1 MIRRDRRLTA
11 LSYDS
16 PGSSSGDRRTG
27 RPSWLRCEE
36 WAGRGELVIAGALG
50 DPPRGALFGFAVDD
64 PTRVEEFVA
73 ADPYVAAGLVIA
85 HRIEPWNVVAHRPLE
100 G

>member
-1 MIRRDRRLTA
+1 MTVALTA
-11 LSYDS
+11 LSYAYVPDIL
-16 PGSSSGDRRTG
+16 DRRPPH
-27 RPSWLRCEE
+27 RAAHLAQVEE

-50 DPPRGALFGFAVDD
+50 DPPRGALFGFAVDG
-64 PTRVEEFVA
+64 PARVEEFVA
-73 ADPYVAAGLVIA
+73 ADPYVAAGLVTA

>member
-1 MIRRDRRLTA
+1 MTVALTA
-11 LSYDS
+11 LSYDYV
-16 PGSSSGDRRTG
+16 PDILDRRPPH
-27 RPSWLRCEE
+27 RAAHLAQVEE

-64 PTRVEEFVA
+64 PARVEEFVA
-73 ADPYVAAGLVIA
+73 ADPYVAAGLVTA

>member
-1 MIRRDRRLTA
+1 MTVALTA
-11 LSYDS
+11 LSYAYVPDIL
-16 PGSSSGDRRTG
+16 DRRPPH
-27 RPSWLRCEE
+27 RAAHLAQVEE

-64 PTRVEEFVA
+64 PARVEEFVA
-73 ADPYVAAGLVIA
+73 ADPYVAAGLVTA
-85 HRIEPWNVVAHRPLE
+85 HQIEPWNVVAHRPLE

>member
-1 MIRRDRRLTA
+1 MTVALTA
-11 LSYDS
+11 LSYAYVPDIL
-16 PGSSSGDRRTG
+16 DRRPPH
-27 RPSWLRCEE
+27 RAAHLAQVEE

-50 DPPRGALFGFAVDD
+50 DPPRGALCGFAVDD
-64 PTRVEEFVA
+64 PARVEEFVA
-73 ADPYVAAGLVIA
+73 GDPYVAAGLVIA